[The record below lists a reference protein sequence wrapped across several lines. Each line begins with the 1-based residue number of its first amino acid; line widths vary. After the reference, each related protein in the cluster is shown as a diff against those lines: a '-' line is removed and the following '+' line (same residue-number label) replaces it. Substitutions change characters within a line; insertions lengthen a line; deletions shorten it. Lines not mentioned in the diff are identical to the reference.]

1 MVAGLA
7 KSGVILVSA
16 RDPSAA
22 LALVPVVRH
31 LAGLSTVTVHVVAQN
46 PAYEIF
52 QKESL
57 NVVQVQSAPLNHRDD
72 GGAAE
77 LLAEAREILDKV
89 QPDVLLAGLSSPG
102 IGIDE
107 ALLAHAG
114 DIPSYSIQ
122 DPPGYIVPGF
132 DSRARTQFVAGID
145 FLESEE
151 TARCI
156 DIGPPQVE
164 RYRALHPEQLA
175 QQWRQAMGCHG
186 TTAVLFGQP
195 LNQEPGY
202 RNSLCAAVSA
212 LRDLADPVIDHV
224 VYRVHP
230 KENKVDRAN
239 TLAALNDAA
248 GTIVH
253 EDPLALAV
261 EGPLCGCD
269 LVISCYSTISTDL
282 IYLNRVA
289 KDPLGGAVHLLFEA
303 DMVRLC
309 AVGGLTKGPW
319 SVQHGFGQGVYEVSQ
334 LSVALQTAASLTERR
349 MCWERARAL
358 TVPDRDPS
366 SVVVETILSDL
377 SQGYAQ

>member
-151 TARCI
+151 TARRPRLSGI
-156 DIGPPQVE
+156 APFTLNSWRNNGVRPWAVTARPQCCLVNPLI
-164 RYRALHPEQLA
+164 RNRGIATV
-175 QQWRQAMGCHG
+175 C
-186 TTAVLFGQP
+186 VLQ
-195 LNQEPGY
+195 Y
-202 RNSLCAAVSA
+202 
-212 LRDLADPVIDHV
+212 LRFAIL
-224 VYRVHP
+224 R
-230 KENKVDRAN
+230 
-239 TLAALNDAA
+239 TL
-248 GTIVH
+248 
-253 EDPLALAV
+253 
-261 EGPLCGCD
+261 
-269 LVISCYSTISTDL
+269 
-282 IYLNRVA
+282 
-289 KDPLGGAVHLLFEA
+289 
-303 DMVRLC
+303 
-309 AVGGLTKGPW
+309 
-319 SVQHGFGQGVYEVSQ
+319 
-334 LSVALQTAASLTERR
+334 
-349 MCWERARAL
+349 
-358 TVPDRDPS
+358 
-366 SVVVETILSDL
+366 
-377 SQGYAQ
+377 